1 MIINEIIINPKKISK
16 KKFFFVF
23 KSIIL
28 PYPDIDKD
36 IKIILGEDKIV
47 GHIVK
52 LIKKISIWNK
62 IINVYFKEFSKS
74 SIVLSNAFEKFILAL
89 QP

>member
-36 IKIILGEDKIV
+36 IKIIL
-47 GHIVK
+47 
-52 LIKKISIWNK
+52 IKKISIWNK

>member
-1 MIINEIIINPKKISK
+1 MINEIIINPKKISK

-23 KSIIL
+23 KSITL

-36 IKIILGEDKIV
+36 IKTI
-47 GHIVK
+47 

>member
-1 MIINEIIINPKKISK
+1 MINEIIINPKKISK

-36 IKIILGEDKIV
+36 IKII
-47 GHIVK
+47 

>member
-1 MIINEIIINPKKISK
+1 MINEIIIKPKKISK

-36 IKIILGEDKIV
+36 IKII
-47 GHIVK
+47 

>member
-1 MIINEIIINPKKISK
+1 MRINEIIKNPKKISK

-36 IKIILGEDKIV
+36 IKTI
-47 GHIVK
+47 

-62 IINVYFKEFSKS
+62 IINIYFKEFLKS